1 MNYDRYDNLAIT
13 REGRILTIT
22 INRPETRNAI
32 DKGLHEE
39 FGRIFDDVDVDED
52 TDVVILSGSGG
63 AFCAGG
69 DLNWLLEM
77 HGNAAATSVGIRR
90 DRRIQ
95 NSILDLEKPI
105 IAKVDG
111 PAIGLGCSL
120 ALYCDFVYA
129 SDTSVFADPHVSIGL
144 VAGDGGAVM
153 WPQLIGYARARRYL
167 LTGEPIG
174 AGDAA
179 AMGLITEAVPAG
191 ELDEKVAKMAARLAR
206 GATHSIKW
214 TKAAINA
221 GLKVTA
227 NAVID
232 RAAAFENV
240 TQLLDD
246 HRIALDAFQRKEKP
260 KFTGR

>member
-1 MNYDRYDNLAIT
+1 MTYANYENLLI
-13 REGRILTIT
+13 EQQGSILTIT
-22 INRPETRNAI
+22 INRPEARNAI
-32 DKGLHEE
+32 NPGLHEE
-39 FGRIFDDVDVDED
+39 FSRIFYDADADESV
-52 TDVVILSGSGG
+52 DVVILSGSGG

-77 HGNAAATSVGIRR
+77 HGEPAKTAIGIKR
-90 DRRIQ
+90 DRKIQ
-95 NSILDLEKPI
+95 HSILDLEKPI

-129 SDTSVFADPHVSIGL
+129 TERSVFADPHVSIGL

-167 LTGEPIG
+167 LTGDPIG
-174 AGDAA
+174 ASEAA
-179 AMGLITEAVPAG
+179 NIGLITEMVP
-191 ELDEKVAKMAARLAR
+191 EDEIDEKVSRMANRLAK

-232 RAAAFENV
+232 QAAAFENV

-246 HRIALDAFQRKEKP
+246 HRIALEAFKNKGKP

>member
-1 MNYDRYDNLAIT
+1 MSYEDYKALSVEQD
-13 REGRILTIT
+13 GKILTIT
-22 INRPETRNAI
+22 VNRPEAKNAI
-32 DKGLHEE
+32 NLALHEE
-39 FGRIFDDVDVDED
+39 FSLIFDEVDRDESV
-52 TDVVILSGSGG
+52 DVVILSGSGG

-69 DLNWLLEM
+69 DLKWLLSL
-77 HGNAAATSVGIRR
+77 HGDAAATSIGIRR
-90 DRRIQ
+90 DRKIQ

-120 ALYCDFVYA
+120 ALFCDFVYA
-129 SDTSVFADPHVSIGL
+129 SDNSIFADPHVSVGL

-167 LTGEPIG
+167 LTGDPIT
-174 AGDAA
+174 APDAA
-179 AMGLITEAVPAG
+179 AMGLITECVPAA
-191 ELDEKVAKMAARLAR
+191 ELDETVAKMAKRLAK

-214 TKAAINA
+214 TKASINA

-227 NAVID
+227 NAIID
-232 RAAAFENV
+232 RAAAYENV

-246 HRIALDAFQRKEKP
+246 HRIALEAFQNKEKP

>member
-1 MNYDRYDNLAIT
+1 MNYDSYKELAIAQD
-13 REGRILTIT
+13 GNILTIT
-22 INRPETRNAI
+22 VNRPEAKNAI
-32 DKGLHEE
+32 NQGLHEE
-39 FGRIFDDVDVDED
+39 FSRIFDDVDRDDSV
-52 TDVVILSGSGG
+52 DVVILSGSGG

-69 DLNWLLEM
+69 DLKWLLSL
-77 HGNAAATSVGIRR
+77 HGDAAATSAGIRR
-90 DRRIQ
+90 DRKIQ
-95 NSILDLEKPI
+95 NSLLDLEKPI

-129 SDTSVFADPHVSIGL
+129 SEGSVFADPHVSIGL

-167 LTGEPIG
+167 LTG
-174 AGDAA
+174 DAIPA
-179 AMGLITEAVPAG
+179 AEAAEIGLITAAVAAE
-191 ELDEKVAKMAARLAR
+191 ELDETVAKMARRLAR

-214 TKAAINA
+214 TKASINA
-221 GLKVTA
+221 GLRVTA
-227 NAVID
+227 NAIID

-246 HRIALDAFQRKEKP
+246 HRIALEAFAEKRKP
-260 KFTGR
+260 VFTGR

>member
-1 MNYDRYDNLAIT
+1 MNYDSYEQLAI
-13 REGRILTIT
+13 EQHGNILTIT
-22 INRPETRNAI
+22 INRPETKNAI
-32 DKGLHEE
+32 NRGLHEE
-39 FGRIFDDVDVDED
+39 FSRIFSDVDTDESV
-52 TDVVILSGSGG
+52 DVVILSGSGG

-77 HGNAAATSVGIRR
+77 HGNVAATSVGIRR
-90 DRRIQ
+90 DRKIQ
-95 NSILDLEKPI
+95 HALLDLEKPI

-129 SDTSVFADPHVSIGL
+129 SERSIFADPHVSIGL

-167 LTGEPIG
+167 LTG
-174 AGDAA
+174 DAIRAVEA
-179 AMGLITEAVPAG
+179 AQMGLITEAVPEA
-191 ELDEKVAKMAARLAR
+191 ELDEKVAKMAKRLAS

-221 GLKVTA
+221 GLKV
-227 NAVID
+227 NADAIID
-232 RAAAFENV
+232 QAAAFENV

-246 HRIALDAFQRKEKP
+246 HRIALEAFQRKEKP
-260 KFTGR
+260 RFTGR

>member
-1 MNYDRYDNLAIT
+1 MNYDSYENLKIT
-13 REGRILTIT
+13 QDGSILTIT

-32 DKGLHEE
+32 NKGLHEE
-39 FGRIFDDVDVDED
+39 FGRIFSDVDADDDV
-52 TDVVILSGSGG
+52 DVVILSGSGG

-69 DLNWLLEM
+69 DLKWLLDM
-77 HGNAAATSVGIRR
+77 HGDVAATAIGIKR
-90 DRRIQ
+90 DRKIQ

-111 PAIGLGCSL
+111 PAVGLGCSL

-129 SDTSVFADPHVSIGL
+129 TERSIFSDPHVSIGL

-153 WPQLIGYARARRYL
+153 WPQLVGYARARRYL
-167 LTGEPIG
+167 LTGDAIG
-174 AGDAA
+174 AVEAA
-179 AMGLITEAVPAG
+179 EIGLITEVVSED
-191 ELDEKVAKMAARLAR
+191 ELDEKVAKMASRMAK

-232 RAAAFENV
+232 QAAAFENV

-246 HRIALDAFQRKEKP
+246 HRIALEAFQRKEKP